1 MKRRLIAAVFTLG
14 LIGNACAACDAMP
27 YNAPEELQ
35 PPCAQESPIVPN
47 TETVPADKA
56 KANGNADAAKDP
68 SADATE
74 KRKLEKSSQSENK

>member
-14 LIGNACAACDAMP
+14 LIGNTFAACDAIP

-35 PPCAQESPIVPN
+35 PPCAQESPVVPN
-47 TETVPADKA
+47 TETAPADKA
-56 KANGNADAAKDP
+56 KANQEADKDP